1 MIVIMFM
8 EVIIMKTLIFGHKNP
23 DTDSVCSAI
32 AYSFLK
38 NSLNEETEPR
48 VLGEIKNEARYVL
61 DHFHLPYPEILDNVK
76 TQVKDVPY
84 YKSKSIDEHNSYLK
98 AFKTMDENSLNTI
111 AITDENNYLTGI
123 LSIKDIAMELI
134 RGDFKN
140 LNSVFNNIL
149 IQLEARI
156 LVSANLHND
165 SSIIG
170 NISVATDYHG
180 SLNNSYN
187 KTDIVITGDI
197 FPLIEKLLE
206 YNVGMIII
214 CSETV
219 IPEEIVNTAQAKN
232 IAVIQTNKDTYAV
245 SKIIQQCNSVKNIM
259 KKNEIVKLNINDY
272 LTDVKEEI
280 ANTNYRNYPIVDSD
294 GKYLG
299 FLDRKSL
306 SATSRKKVILVDHNE
321 ENQSVYGLNEA
332 NVVEIIDHHKLG
344 GLTSVEPINFLNYPV
359 GSTCTIVYQQY
370 EFNKIGIPENIA
382 GILISGILSD
392 TLSFKSPTCTHYDI
406 IAVKELNKIAKLNLE
421 DHFSNMYKA
430 ACSTENLT
438 IEELLYTDSKEFTNI
453 NEKFRISQFFTSDLE
468 FIESNSIEIMGKL
481 KYESENKNYFLFL
494 LAVTDIIKEG
504 SYLYYLCRDNNF
516 ISMAFNCN
524 DAQGVFAENI
534 VSIKKQIIPQIISEL
549 NSKR

>member
-1 MIVIMFM
+1 
-8 EVIIMKTLIFGHKNP
+8 
-23 DTDSVCSAI
+23 
-32 AYSFLK
+32 
-38 NSLNEETEPR
+38 
-48 VLGEIKNEARYVL
+48 
-61 DHFHLPYPEILDNVK
+61 
-76 TQVKDVPY
+76 
-84 YKSKSIDEHNSYLK
+84 
-98 AFKTMDENSLNTI
+98 MDENSLNTI
-111 AITDENNYLTGI
+111 AITDVNNYLTGI

-149 IQLEARI
+149 VQLEASI
-156 LVSANLHND
+156 LVSANLHKD

-187 KTDIVITGDI
+187 KNDIVITGDI

-219 IPEEIVNTAQAKN
+219 IPEEIVNTAQVKN

-421 DHFSNMYKA
+421 EHFSNMYKA

-504 SYLYYLCRDNNF
+504 SYLYYFCRDNNF
-516 ISMAFNCN
+516 ISRAFNCN

-534 VSIKKQIIPQIISEL
+534 VSRKKQIIPQIISEL
-549 NSKR
+549 NSKM

>member
-1 MIVIMFM
+1 
-8 EVIIMKTLIFGHKNP
+8 
-23 DTDSVCSAI
+23 
-32 AYSFLK
+32 
-38 NSLNEETEPR
+38 
-48 VLGEIKNEARYVL
+48 
-61 DHFHLPYPEILDNVK
+61 
-76 TQVKDVPY
+76 
-84 YKSKSIDEHNSYLK
+84 
-98 AFKTMDENSLNTI
+98 
-111 AITDENNYLTGI
+111 
-123 LSIKDIAMELI
+123 
-134 RGDFKN
+134 
-140 LNSVFNNIL
+140 
-149 IQLEARI
+149 
-156 LVSANLHND
+156 
-165 SSIIG
+165 
-170 NISVATDYHG
+170 
-180 SLNNSYN
+180 
-187 KTDIVITGDI
+187 
-197 FPLIEKLLE
+197 
-206 YNVGMIII
+206 MIII

-421 DHFSNMYKA
+421 EHFSNMYKA

-468 FIESNSIEIMGKL
+468 FIESTAL
-481 KYESENKNYFLFL
+481 
-494 LAVTDIIKEG
+494 
-504 SYLYYLCRDNNF
+504 R
-516 ISMAFNCN
+516 
-524 DAQGVFAENI
+524 
-534 VSIKKQIIPQIISEL
+534 
-549 NSKR
+549 